1 MKYLTFTRE
10 MARAYAEGRK
20 RMTRLVIK
28 PPFEILPNGYITRRR
43 GNERFC
49 PYPCPYGKPGDQI
62 ILGTTW
68 AVPKD
73 FDHIKPTELPLSV
86 NGIWRRRNVNGH
98 IHGSMPMPIWSC
110 FFLDDKPK
118 WFGKLRPGRFL
129 PGFLRC
135 RMPCVTI
142 KNIRAERVQ
151 DITNEEAILE
161 GIFETPREPGFDCW
175 STHGMLDL
183 YPTPREAFK
192 ALWES
197 INAGRGYSWDSNPW
211 VWVLGW

>member
-1 MKYLTFTRE
+1 
-10 MARAYAEGRK
+10 
-20 RMTRLVIK
+20 
-28 PPFEILPNGYITRRR
+28 
-43 GNERFC
+43 
-49 PYPCPYGKPGDQI
+49 
-62 ILGTTW
+62 
-68 AVPKD
+68 
-73 FDHIKPTELPLSV
+73 LSV

-98 IHGSMPMPIWSC
+98 IHGSVPMPIWSC

-151 DITNEEAILE
+151 DITDEEAIME

-175 STHGMLDL
+175 STHGMRDY
-183 YPTPREAFK
+183 YPTPRDAFR

-197 INAGRGYSWDSNPW
+197 INEGRGYSWDSNPW
-211 VWVLGW
+211 VWVLRMNDENNLHHI